1 MKFSRS
7 PLLVTD
13 EMQFEAVEPANRA
26 LTPLGKSLE
35 DLVQVDA
42 LVPADAQGGAVD
54 ETDSRAASHAA
65 LLDEQDERDGDL
77 PLQFDKAVVGYGL
90 WRQVGHILVN
100 FIQVK
105 VFQTFI
111 STQVEQYHNRYYLG
125 IGQRTVPMVLP
136 LGLVSD
142 RNKAVDLDKSV
153 INVAEVIRHTEN
165 FSNFVPSDR
174 LCIWLFAIPNLQI
187 FRYFP
192 NNQLVK
198 FHRTHVIILFVRC

>member
-1 MKFSRS
+1 M
-7 PLLVTD
+7 
-13 EMQFEAVEPANRA
+13 
-26 LTPLGKSLE
+26 
-35 DLVQVDA
+35 DA
-42 LVPADAQGGAVD
+42 LVPADTQCGTVD

-65 LLDEQDERDGDL
+65 SLHEQDERDGHL
-77 PLQFDKAVVGYGL
+77 SFQFDKAVVGYGL
-90 WRQVGHILVN
+90 WKQVGHILAN
-100 FIQVK
+100 LIQVK

-153 INVAEVIRHTEN
+153 INVAEVIRHTKI
-165 FSNFVPSDR
+165 SVILSLAIVIARVFVFG
-174 LCIWLFAIPNLQI
+174 CFLFQI
-187 FRYFP
+187 YKNFRYFP

-198 FHRTHVIILFVRC
+198 FHRAHVKLFST